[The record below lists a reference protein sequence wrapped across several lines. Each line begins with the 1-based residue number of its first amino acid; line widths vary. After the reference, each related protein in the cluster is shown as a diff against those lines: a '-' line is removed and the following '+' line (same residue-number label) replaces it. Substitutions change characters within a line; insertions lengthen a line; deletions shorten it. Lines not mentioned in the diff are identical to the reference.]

1 MKCPNCGLETSG
13 ARGVCHVCGAALFPQ
28 SENVPDPPASVPP
41 QVEPVPASVPVSKK
55 ATARKSSVVT
65 ASLVLLC
72 VALLAGI
79 VAATRMGKPAAP
91 DQPATPSQGE
101 IVDTNKYKVQQA
113 IEAERARNQ
122 GVTDEPSPGSV
133 TVPASGNVAA
143 PTSGND
149 AASESNVPA
158 SGTKSQYLLDGSD
171 KRYVERSELLGFTK
185 QECSLARN
193 EIYARHGRKFQDKT
207 IQAYFDSCD
216 WYRPTIEPE
225 DFSESMLNAYE
236 VANRNLIVKYEQEKG
251 YR

>member
-13 ARGVCHVCGAALFPQ
+13 ARGVCHVCGAVLFPQ
-28 SENVPDPPASVPP
+28 AESVPEPSASIPP
-41 QVEPVPASVPVSKK
+41 QVEPAPTRPARVPVSKK
-55 ATARKSSVVT
+55 AALRKSSVVT

-72 VALLAGI
+72 VALLAWI
-79 VAATRMGKPAAP
+79 VAATRMGKPATP
-91 DQPATPSQGE
+91 NQPATPSQAE

-122 GVTDEPSPGSV
+122 GVTEEPS
-133 TVPASGNVAA
+133 SGNVAV
-143 PTSGND
+143 PTSGSGA
-149 AASESNVPA
+149 AASESATPA

-171 KRYVERSELLGFTK
+171 KRYVERSELAGFTK

-207 IQAYFDSCD
+207 IQAYFDACD

-225 DFSESMLNAYE
+225 DFSESLLNAYE
-236 VANRNLIVKYEQEKG
+236 TANRNLIVKYEKEMG
-251 YR
+251 YK